1 MRNKNVTSKT
11 SMSSRNKKK
20 KMAFES
26 CLRGWVRFLME
37 QKKILG
43 D

>member
-1 MRNKNVTSKT
+1 MTNKMP
-11 SMSSRNKKK
+11 MSSRNQNKKGGGGT
-20 KMAFES
+20 FES

-37 QKKILG
+37 EKDILG